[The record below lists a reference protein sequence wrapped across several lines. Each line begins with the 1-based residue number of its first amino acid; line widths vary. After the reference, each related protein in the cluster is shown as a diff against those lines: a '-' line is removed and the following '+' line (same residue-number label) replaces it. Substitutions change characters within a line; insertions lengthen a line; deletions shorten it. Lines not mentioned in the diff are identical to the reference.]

1 MTWGGEWQAI
11 PNPHRTQQEAGA
23 QAAEEEATRSLRSQ
37 GQGLW
42 PPGGEGQ
49 SFQAEA
55 RLPRQVWNQGLSGKG
70 EGSSGKERGSQLS
83 CFRRW
88 WSNWTCPLGNIN

>member
-1 MTWGGEWQAI
+1 MSDRPSLI
-11 PNPHRTQQEAGA
+11 PTGHNKRLGT
-23 QAAEEEATRSLRSQ
+23 QAAEEEATNSLRSQ

-49 SFQAEA
+49 SFLAEA

-70 EGSSGKERGSQLS
+70 EGSSGKERGSQPS
-83 CFRRW
+83 CFRHW